1 MLTATK
7 TYMMRNPELVSIPT
21 HDVTAKFL
29 VEYGVELLGPKTKL
43 FFDYDKKFDTEEESQ
58 AHHK

>member
-1 MLTATK
+1 
-7 TYMMRNPELVSIPT
+7 MMRNPELVSIPT